1 MLLHWHADVQKR
13 GDAWAGLNA
22 SKNTSILSF
31 FNFPLDGEDFED
43 LEGRQAI
50 GWRGPGSLN
59 DCMEQ
64 CSLSSTD
71 LLWPY
76 GLSNKPTLL
85 ELKAWDL
92 GLFVTAMILHWLMHS
107 SLTDSVLSLSLNF
120 LLSLSCGFSHP
131 FPGFWPPLIL
141 GQFFSGYPDTYARGQ
156 CFSLVLQGLLGSD
169 RSPLRSKVRRK
180 NRPHLWIEMWAYNS
194 NLSSSV
200 NLLHDCG
207 WLISPLS
214 SIPSS
219 MKYGRQKF
227 HL

>member
-1 MLLHWHADVQKR
+1 MKQPWAGSAYTAHQKGGIQPLCPMLLHWHADVQKR

-85 ELKAWDL
+85 ELKA
-92 GLFVTAMILHWLMHS
+92 
-107 SLTDSVLSLSLNF
+107 
-120 LLSLSCGFSHP
+120 
-131 FPGFWPPLIL
+131 
-141 GQFFSGYPDTYARGQ
+141 
-156 CFSLVLQGLLGSD
+156 
-169 RSPLRSKVRRK
+169 
-180 NRPHLWIEMWAYNS
+180 
-194 NLSSSV
+194 
-200 NLLHDCG
+200 
-207 WLISPLS
+207 
-214 SIPSS
+214 
-219 MKYGRQKF
+219 
-227 HL
+227 